1 MNSFI
6 TAEQFNRLQEAQQYD
21 LLEKQGTYLQVYQ
34 RVGPVKMALFALYSF
49 YVEVHLHQVHDTL
62 LKATAFSDY
71 KKLDPYVKELDI
83 TDIYVL
89 L

>member
-1 MNSFI
+1 MNSSI
-6 TAEQFNRLQEAQQYD
+6 SAQQFNHLSESQQYD
-21 LLEKQGTYLQVYQ
+21 LLEKRGVYLQVYQ
-34 RVGPVKMALFALYSF
+34 RVGPVKMALFALFSF